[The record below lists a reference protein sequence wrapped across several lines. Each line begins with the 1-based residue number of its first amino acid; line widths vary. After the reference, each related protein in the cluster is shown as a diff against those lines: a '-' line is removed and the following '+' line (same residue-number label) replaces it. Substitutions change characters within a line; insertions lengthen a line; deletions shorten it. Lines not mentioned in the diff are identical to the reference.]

1 MKNVWKKTLLTVV
14 VLMGL
19 FNHSF
24 AEEVLGP
31 VYGPAAPSAVV
42 DEVTQEK
49 EMAITSQEHQ
59 LELVE
64 VANEDSKK
72 VANEDQEEG
81 QKEDPNE
88 NQVLQGDEENHTGPE
103 VIASDEDQTD
113 IVITNDQDQESNEQ
127 SSEQTKEQSQDDQ
140 VALRVE
146 ENFDNDWQVADE
158 SNKWIIQYRYL
169 GVLSQIGIERAL
181 IGRVSAGL
189 YYGRY
194 AGKVAGTDKLGF
206 IPGLEHVAL
215 QVNAYLNGQKKA
227 LSRGLVTRFAIH
239 ANRQS
244 DNDLVKS
251 VQVDG
256 LDVIVPGQTRV
267 GTLLGIGYQFNWNSI
282 SLNAGM
288 EYLTMG
294 PLKSFVPLAIGV
306 GFTF

>member
-1 MKNVWKKTLLTVV
+1 MKNVMKNTLLMVV

-19 FNHSF
+19 FDQSL
-24 AEEVLGP
+24 AEETRAP

-42 DEVTQEK
+42 DEITQEK
-49 EMAITSQEHQ
+49 EIALTSQEHQ

-64 VANEDSKK
+64 VSNENAKEVVSEGEK
-72 VANEDQEEG
+72 EG
-81 QKEDPNE
+81 QKEDPSE
-88 NQVLQGDEENHTGPE
+88 NQVLHADEEKQTGSE
-103 VIASDEDQTD
+103 VIASDENQTNN
-113 IVITNDQDQESNEQ
+113 VVSNDQDEQ
-127 SSEQTKEQSQDDQ
+127 SSKQSQYDQ
-140 VALRVE
+140 VALRLE
-146 ENFDNDWQVADE
+146 ENFDKDWQVANE

-169 GVLSQIGIERAL
+169 GVLSQVGIERAL

-206 IPGLEHVAL
+206 IPGLEHVAF

-267 GTLLGIGYQFNWNSI
+267 GTLLGIGYQYNWKSI